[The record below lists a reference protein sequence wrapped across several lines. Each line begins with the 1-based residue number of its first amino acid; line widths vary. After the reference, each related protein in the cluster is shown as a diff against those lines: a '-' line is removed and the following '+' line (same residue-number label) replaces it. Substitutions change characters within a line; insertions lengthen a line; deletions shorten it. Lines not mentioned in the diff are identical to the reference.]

1 MEIRGKW
8 VLIGA
13 AIILGSIGIGA
24 LSSLYSAKKAPPAD
38 LKAPAP
44 IVVDQF
50 PSGAE
55 ISLQGKVEAQQV
67 VSVGAKVNGV
77 LSELYF
83 EPGQEVYEGQLIG
96 KVRNRKLESER
107 DRARE
112 DLEAIQTRLSNAE
125 SSMLT
130 ARLEASRSR
139 AEASRLNDEL
149 GRLQK
154 LYDRQ
159 VTLNNQGATAR
170 NKFEQAKREYEEA
183 KANAGAT
190 AGKADVAEQ
199 QVAKL
204 TKEIDSSK
212 RNLDEKSTAFEEA
225 EADLKAADITSPV
238 DGIFLSSSVDAGDEV
253 TRNMED
259 LFQIAVDLSRMQVTV
274 EPTPPQLAK
283 LKQGMAAQVFMA
295 ESGGEA
301 LPGEISG
308 IEENQVTVVFQSP
321 TAAIKPGLTA
331 QVRIKLP

>member
-13 AIILGSIGIGA
+13 TIILVGIGIGA
-24 LSSLYSAKKAPPAD
+24 LSSLYTSKKPLPANLNAPP
-38 LKAPAP
+38 P

-50 PSGAE
+50 PPGSE

-96 KVRNRKLESER
+96 KIRNRKLESER

-112 DLEAIQTRLSNAE
+112 DLEAIQTRVNNAE

-130 ARLEASRSR
+130 ARLEASRAR
-139 AEASRLNDEL
+139 AEASRLNDEF
-149 GRLQK
+149 GRLRK
-154 LYDRQ
+154 IYDRQ
-159 VTLNNQGATAR
+159 VMLNNQGATAR

-183 KANAGAT
+183 KANAEAT

-199 QVAKL
+199 LVAKL
-204 TKEIDSSK
+204 AKEIDLGK
-212 RNLDEKSTAFEEA
+212 RNLEEKSAAFEEA

-253 TRNMED
+253 SRDMED
-259 LFQIAVDLSRMQVTV
+259 LFRIAVDLSRMQVTV

-283 LKQGMAAQVFMA
+283 LKKGMAAQVFMA

-301 LPGEISG
+301 LPGEISA
-308 IEENQVTVVFQSP
+308 IEENEVTVVFQSP